1 MPDFS
6 KAVIYKLEHVDGA
19 SVYVG
24 STTNLSARRNAHKT
38 NSLNPASKEFN
49 SPLYKAIREAGGFE
63 YFKVMVI
70 KEFPCKTK
78 MALLIEETRISS
90 EIKPTLNSCKAWR
103 SEDEARARS
112 KELKDAATAKG
123 RLERAGA
130 ISTYNF
136 LRSKKRQGWS
146 AEDYVDIPDKP
157 TFTIA

>member
-1 MPDFS
+1 MPDFA
-6 KAVIYKLEHVDGA
+6 KAVIYKLEHVDGG

-24 STTNLSARRNAHKT
+24 STTNLAARRNAHKT
-38 NSLNPASKEFN
+38 NSQNPASKEYA

-78 MALLIEETRISS
+78 MELLIEETRVSN

-103 SEDEARARS
+103 SEEEARARS
-112 KELKDAATAKG
+112 KELKDAATARG
-123 RLERAGA
+123 RAERAGA

-157 TFTIA
+157 TFTVA